1 MLKSLIL
8 VLAAMA
14 FAASVSAADGKQVVY
29 IAGYGPTIS
38 CFTLDAAA
46 GTLAPLSTSEGGNNP
61 SYLAW
66 DPSKRFM
73 YAINEGDPGKVIA
86 FAIDPANG
94 ALKKINEAAVAVGGA
109 CHIACHPGGKWVI
122 ATNYGSGHIVVL
134 PVKADGG
141 VGDPLPSLPPGKR
154 AHQSVFDATGNFF
167 FVPFLGDE
175 LIAQYRFDAATG
187 ALTPNTPPSVATK
200 KGAGPRHMVF
210 SADGKAAYGINELD
224 STLTSYAYD
233 AAKGVLTA
241 EVTVPTLPADF
252 KGRNSTAHVLVSPD
266 GKFVYG
272 SNRGHNS
279 IAIFKTGAGGVLTL
293 VGHETAG
300 GEIKVPRDFGMSPDG
315 NLLIVANQDGGNV
328 TVFKRDAAAGTLTKA
343 STVAVPGKPAF
354 VGIVTLP

>member
-8 VLAAMA
+8 VLVAMA

-29 IAGYGPTIS
+29 IAGYGSTIS

-86 FAIDPANG
+86 FAIDPATG

-154 AHQSVFDATGNFF
+154 AHQSVFDATGSFF

-175 LIAQYRFDAATG
+175 LIAQYRFDAASG

-233 AAKGVLTA
+233 AAKGTLTA
-241 EVTVPTLPADF
+241 QTTVPTLPADF
-252 KGRNSTAHVLVSPD
+252 KGRNSTAHILVSPD

-279 IAIFKTGAGGVLTL
+279 IAIFKTGAGGALTF
-293 VGHETAG
+293 VGHETGG
-300 GEIKVPRDFGMSPDG
+300 GEIKVPRDFGMTPDG
-315 NLLIVANQDGGNV
+315 GLVIVANQDGGNV
-328 TVFKRDAAAGTLTKA
+328 TVFKRDAAAGTLSKV